1 MREVPMLRST
11 ANEPSGIHSITP
23 GGGDG
28 STYGYYDGPGYMI
41 QACFQFTSWSGAAV
55 HCSPAI

>member
-1 MREVPMLRST
+1 MLRST